1 MAKLVQ
7 KSGYIKSEKAGGYM
21 KYIAT
26 REGVE
31 KLTGNGPVTK
41 GQRELIQKLLHDF
54 PDAVELF
61 EYEDYRKTPT
71 LGTASAFITMAL
83 DANLH
88 EINSE
93 SGYMSYIATRP
104 RVERRGAH
112 GLFNSAA
119 AVDLDAAM
127 SELEAHDGNVWT
139 IIYSL
144 RREDAARLGYDNAE
158 AWRALLMMHAQDL
171 AKAMKIPA
179 DHFRWYA
186 AFHNE
191 EHHPHIHMMV
201 WSDDP
206 KEGFLTR
213 DGIAAMRSKLTNTIF
228 RDEMIQIYER
238 KDVAYKELI
247 EAAQDTMR
255 ELIQKMEHQL
265 CDNPVIE
272 EQMRQLVQ
280 ALETTTGKKQYG
292 YLKKSLKALVDTI
305 VDELA
310 RQPEVAKCSET
321 WNQIRDELNECS
333 GSRIPR
339 EHLPLSQQKE
349 FRRIKN
355 DIIREAENIR
365 LGLPTFEDE
374 KMQDEPEPEAAHE
387 EQRSN
392 SVYEQARRYR
402 AAKTVL
408 QDVYALDEEHTE
420 AVRALEQ
427 LWAEG
432 YTVAAHQLGK
442 FYRDDLSTMRDH
454 EKAERWFRLSAEAG
468 NDFSEYALGK
478 LLLSQKRT
486 GEAVRWLDKAARHGN
501 PFAQYRLGKLC
512 LTGESVKKDV
522 RKALEYLTA
531 AARQGNPF
539 AQYTLGKLYLLG
551 RDVEQDREQAMAS
564 VMSTVLSR
572 LNAFLDSELEQI
584 LCFDSAIDAEKFAS
598 EKSAI
603 FLILPEEDTT
613 KNFMAGLMIQ
623 NLSRELF
630 AVADENGGKLKN
642 RVVLFCD
649 EFGTMPPFDILPL
662 FSAGR
667 SRRLT
672 LVPIIQSLAQLE
684 KNYGKEGCEII
695 QDNCQDTIFGGFA
708 PNSQTAEVLS
718 KALGSRTVLS
728 GSVSRGRNDPSQ
740 SLQMMERA
748 LLTPDEL
755 KSIPKGSFIVMKTG
769 THPMRTRLQLF
780 LNWGITFGE
789 PYVVPER
796 ANRAVAYANRV
807 DLERNLPQ
815 LSEPEEMD
823 ESRGYAV
830 SSRGGIAHT
839 PAQERAVKRGKQMK
853 TFGEEER

>member
-61 EYEDYRKTPT
+61 EYEDYRKAPT

-93 SGYMSYIATRP
+93 SGYLSYIATRP
-104 RVERRGAH
+104 RVERRGTH
-112 GLFNSAA
+112 GLFSSAA

-144 RREDAARLGYDNAE
+144 RREDAARLGYDNAD
-158 AWRALLMMHAQDL
+158 AWRGLLMMHAQDL

-191 EHHPHIHMMV
+191 GHHPHIHMMV

-213 DGIAAMRSKLTNTIF
+213 EGIAAMRSKLTNTIF
-228 RDEMIQIYER
+228 RDEMLQIYER

-272 EQMRQLVQ
+272 KQMRQLVQ

-292 YLKKSLKALVDTI
+292 YLKKPLKALVDTI

-310 RQPEVAKCSET
+310 RQPEVAKCYET
-321 WNQIRDELNECS
+321 WNQIRDELNECY
-333 GSRIPR
+333 GSRTPR

-408 QDVYALDEEHTE
+408 QDVYALDEKHAE

-486 GEAVRWLDKAARHGN
+486 EEAVRWLDKAARHGN
-501 PFAQYRLGKLC
+501 PFAQYRLGKLF

-551 RDVEQDREQAMAS
+551 RDVEQDREQARDWFTRSAAQGNAYAQFFLDRFDQFRDPS
-564 VMSTVLSR
+564 VMLAATKLLHHMSR
-572 LNAFLDSELEQI
+572 
-584 LCFDSAIDAEKFAS
+584 
-598 EKSAI
+598 I
-603 FLILPEEDTT
+603 FRD
-613 KNFMAGLMIQ
+613 N
-623 NLSRELF
+623 S
-630 AVADENGGKLKN
+630 
-642 RVVLFCD
+642 
-649 EFGTMPPFDILPL
+649 MPPRNP
-662 FSAGR
+662 AGIR
-667 SRRLT
+667 IDSKRRKRLT
-672 LVPIIQSLAQLE
+672 E
-684 KNYGKEGCEII
+684 KRMAMGHKADDHEEQVSY
-695 QDNCQDTIFGGFA
+695 Q
-708 PNSQTAEVLS
+708 QT
-718 KALGSRTVLS
+718 
-728 GSVSRGRNDPSQ
+728 
-740 SLQMMERA
+740 M
-748 LLTPDEL
+748 
-755 KSIPKGSFIVMKTG
+755 
-769 THPMRTRLQLF
+769 
-780 LNWGITFGE
+780 
-789 PYVVPER
+789 
-796 ANRAVAYANRV
+796 
-807 DLERNLPQ
+807 
-815 LSEPEEMD
+815 
-823 ESRGYAV
+823 
-830 SSRGGIAHT
+830 
-839 PAQERAVKRGKQMK
+839 
-853 TFGEEER
+853 

>member
-1 MAKLVQ
+1 
-7 KSGYIKSEKAGGYM
+7 
-21 KYIAT
+21 
-26 REGVE
+26 
-31 KLTGNGPVTK
+31 
-41 GQRELIQKLLHDF
+41 
-54 PDAVELF
+54 
-61 EYEDYRKTPT
+61 
-71 LGTASAFITMAL
+71 
-83 DANLH
+83 
-88 EINSE
+88 
-93 SGYMSYIATRP
+93 
-104 RVERRGAH
+104 
-112 GLFNSAA
+112 
-119 AVDLDAAM
+119 
-127 SELEAHDGNVWT
+127 
-139 IIYSL
+139 
-144 RREDAARLGYDNAE
+144 
-158 AWRALLMMHAQDL
+158 MMHAQDL

-191 EHHPHIHMMV
+191 GHHPHIHMMV

-292 YLKKSLKALVDTI
+292 YLKKPLKALVDTI

-310 RQPEVAKCSET
+310 RQPEVAKCYEN
-321 WNQIRDELNECS
+321 WNQIRDELNECYS
-333 GSRIPR
+333 SRIPR

-402 AAKTVL
+402 VAKTVL
-408 QDVYALDEEHTE
+408 QDVYALDEKHAE

-486 GEAVRWLDKAARHGN
+486 GEAVRWLDKAAGHGN
-501 PFAQYRLGKLC
+501 PFAQYLLGKLY
-512 LTGESVKKDV
+512 LTGESVAKDAA
-522 RKALEYLTA
+522 KALEITGALYDQSKDMVRLCDELLEQLRNMMLLKSGAGQPELLTCLPDEQPRLEELTRQPSLDTILRQIALLHDCRERMQRNPGKRVELEMALLQLAVPHLAAPVQTAPVQA
-531 AARQGNPF
+531 AAPSAPQVQPAVPETPAAQPAESESPAAESKPLKASDFKPVGNW
-539 AQYTLGKLYLLG
+539 ADILAAY
-551 RDVEQDREQAMAS
+551 QAVNPAVS
-564 VMSTVLSR
+564 GSLAESS
-572 LNAFLDSELEQI
+572 AFV
-584 LCFDSAIDAEKFAS
+584 AVNTM
-598 EKSAI
+598 
-603 FLILPEEDTT
+603 LI
-613 KNFMAGLMIQ
+613 
-623 NLSRELF
+623 
-630 AVADENGGKLKN
+630 VAKN
-642 RVVLFCD
+642 RF
-649 EFGTMPPFDILPL
+649 F
-662 FSAGR
+662 
-667 SRRLT
+667 LT
-672 LVPIIQSLAQLE
+672 L
-684 KNYGKEGCEII
+684 
-695 QDNCQDTIFGGFA
+695 
-708 PNSQTAEVLS
+708 
-718 KALGSRTVLS
+718 
-728 GSVSRGRNDPSQ
+728 
-740 SLQMMERA
+740 
-748 LLTPDEL
+748 L
-755 KSIPKGSFIVMKTG
+755 KSKENAVSLRETVK
-769 THPMRTRLQLF
+769 QF
-780 LNWGITFGE
+780 LGVEYNI
-789 PYVVPER
+789 R
-796 ANRAVAYANRV
+796 AKC
-807 DLERNLPQ
+807 
-815 LSEPEEMD
+815 SEPEQQASKAQNLVQKAMANHLD
-823 ESRGYAV
+823 TAV
-830 SSRGGIAHT
+830 
-839 PAQERAVKRGKQMK
+839 EN
-853 TFGEEER
+853 E

>member
-93 SGYMSYIATRP
+93 SGYLSYIATRP

-144 RREDAARLGYDNAE
+144 RREDAARLGYDNAD
-158 AWRALLMMHAQDL
+158 AWRGLLMMHAQDL

-191 EHHPHIHMMV
+191 GHHPHIHMMV

-213 DGIAAMRSKLTNTIF
+213 EGIAAMRSKLTNTIF

-247 EAAQDTMR
+247 EAAQNTMR

-292 YLKKSLKALVDTI
+292 YLKKPLKALVDTI

-310 RQPEVAKCSET
+310 RQPEVAKCYET
-321 WNQIRDELNECS
+321 WNQIRDELNECY
-333 GSRIPR
+333 GSRTPR

-349 FRRIKN
+349 FRRIKS
-355 DIIREAENIR
+355 ISSGRPR
-365 LGLPTFEDE
+365 T
-374 KMQDEPEPEAAHE
+374 
-387 EQRSN
+387 
-392 SVYEQARRYR
+392 
-402 AAKTVL
+402 
-408 QDVYALDEEHTE
+408 
-420 AVRALEQ
+420 
-427 LWAEG
+427 
-432 YTVAAHQLGK
+432 
-442 FYRDDLSTMRDH
+442 
-454 EKAERWFRLSAEAG
+454 SASA
-468 NDFSEYALGK
+468 
-478 LLLSQKRT
+478 
-486 GEAVRWLDKAARHGN
+486 
-501 PFAQYRLGKLC
+501 
-512 LTGESVKKDV
+512 
-522 RKALEYLTA
+522 
-531 AARQGNPF
+531 
-539 AQYTLGKLYLLG
+539 
-551 RDVEQDREQAMAS
+551 
-564 VMSTVLSR
+564 SR
-572 LNAFLDSELEQI
+572 L
-584 LCFDSAIDAEKFAS
+584 
-598 EKSAI
+598 
-603 FLILPEEDTT
+603 
-613 KNFMAGLMIQ
+613 
-623 NLSRELF
+623 
-630 AVADENGGKLKN
+630 LKM
-642 RVVLFCD
+642 RRCK
-649 EFGTMPPFDILPL
+649 M
-662 FSAGR
+662 SR
-667 SRRLT
+667 SRRRHMRSSDPAAYMNRLDAI
-672 LVPIIQSLAQLE
+672 VPPKRFCRMSMRWMRNTP
-684 KNYGKEGCEII
+684 KPSGCW
-695 QDNCQDTIFGGFA
+695 NSSGWKDTRWRRINWESSTGMISPPCGIMKKRSVGFA
-708 PNSQTAEVLS
+708 YPQRPEMTFRHTHSGSSCSLKSAPMRRCAGWTRPPGMGIRLPNT
-718 KALGSRTVLS
+718 ALGS
-728 GSVSRGRNDPSQ
+728 SVSP
-740 SLQMMERA
+740 
-748 LLTPDEL
+748 
-755 KSIPKGSFIVMKTG
+755 
-769 THPMRTRLQLF
+769 
-780 LNWGITFGE
+780 
-789 PYVVPER
+789 
-796 ANRAVAYANRV
+796 
-807 DLERNLPQ
+807 
-815 LSEPEEMD
+815 
-823 ESRGYAV
+823 V
-830 SSRGGIAHT
+830 S
-839 PAQERAVKRGKQMK
+839 P
-853 TFGEEER
+853 